1 MGKYS
6 LKVDNFFIILDSS
19 SSMGMVYEGKVIKG
33 YSKLRVAKDFV
44 RRINNII
51 PEMQIKGALQIFG
64 DGISKQTETV
74 YGPVIHSRTD
84 LEQSLNRIKSS
95 AEGNSPAGIAIDAT
109 SKLLSTVKGRN
120 AIIFISDGERLENN
134 PMMKVQALKEKYGK
148 TTCFYTVWVGNK
160 PQGKTIMK
168 KLAGEMECGFFSVI
182 DEIWLKKDMENFVK
196 RVFLTTT
203 IVTAMDSDGDGVN
216 DDVDECPD
224 TPIGEKVD
232 SKGCPEVRKVLRMD
246 SDGDGVYDDVDRCP
260 DTPKGLVVD
269 EKGCPE
275 VRKVLRMDS
284 DGDGVYDDVDWCPDT
299 PKGVAVDGKGCP
311 KVRQIDSDGDGVND
325 DVDECPDTPIGEEV
339 DAKGCP
345 EVRKIDSD
353 EDGVYDDRDECP
365 GTPKGAIVDFRGC
378 WVIKGVKFDYKKWD
392 ILPQF
397 NTNLDNAVNVL
408 KKNPTLE
415 IRIEGHTDN
424 IGSMEYNLE
433 LSQKRAEAIKEY
445 LVGNGINESRITT
458 IGIGFSQPIETNETP
473 EGRALNRRAELIPLE

>member
-1 MGKYS
+1 M
-6 LKVDNFFIILDSS
+6 
-19 SSMGMVYEGKVIKG
+19 
-33 YSKLRVAKDFV
+33 LR
-44 RRINNII
+44 I
-51 PEMQIKGALQIFG
+51 
-64 DGISKQTETV
+64 
-74 YGPVIHSRTD
+74 
-84 LEQSLNRIKSS
+84 
-95 AEGNSPAGIAIDAT
+95 
-109 SKLLSTVKGRN
+109 
-120 AIIFISDGERLENN
+120 
-134 PMMKVQALKEKYGK
+134 
-148 TTCFYTVWVGNK
+148 
-160 PQGKTIMK
+160 
-168 KLAGEMECGFFSVI
+168 
-182 DEIWLKKDMENFVK
+182 
-196 RVFLTTT
+196 
-203 IVTAMDSDGDGVN
+203 
-216 DDVDECPD
+216 
-224 TPIGEKVD
+224 
-232 SKGCPEVRKVLRMD
+232 D

-260 DTPKGLVVD
+260 DTPKGLIVD

-275 VRKVLRMDS
+275 VRKILRADSDGDGVNDDIDECPDTPIGEKVDAKGCPEVRKVLRIDS

-325 DVDECPDTPIGEEV
+325 DIDECPDTPIGEKV

-408 KKNPTLE
+408 KKNPMLE

-458 IGIGFSQPIETNETP
+458 IGIGFSQPIATNETP